1 MDDKDLL
8 IEKYHLKH
16 ENHAWYSETENAHK
30 HLIFKDFPTDSH
42 TNWQWF
48 PMIKASNP
56 SILDK
61 TDKNYRPVVQ
71 VIDNIER
78 NHKLGLIYEYKVGK
92 GKILVCMS
100 PLNQLQQYPE
110 ARQLY
115 KSILHYMQ
123 STDFLPQR

>member
-1 MDDKDLL
+1 M
-8 IEKYHLKH
+8 
-16 ENHAWYSETENAHK
+16 
-30 HLIFKDFPTDSH
+30 
-42 TNWQWF
+42 
-48 PMIKASNP
+48 
-56 SILDK
+56 
-61 TDKNYRPVVQ
+61 
-71 VIDNIER
+71 IDNIER

-123 STDFLPQR
+123 STDF